1 MSFSK
6 SKTITFVG
14 ATGSGLISG
23 GKSAKYATNVI
34 ETTNEDGKK
43 DFITEVYRCPTFG
56 SCTLDNATHI
66 GTRNKIGALVFND
79 SENDTERQY
88 YDKVNKQTKSQSNGL
103 VTGLTAEQKT
113 TYNLRTGNGNQ
124 ALIDSTTSEGETI
137 GGSTTSEGGSSV
149 GITTAQA
156 IAKGNQTLSD
166 ISIEG
171 RNFRKSYGNYF
182 YPEDLGTN
190 KQDRIRFT
198 QSYSEGSILDTSI
211 VTGSSDNGKTRAF
224 QKKITDIVG
233 SVTLPIVTGIQDENS
248 VDWKGATLNPIQAL
262 AGAGAL
268 GIFETVRDGGTI
280 DDAFAQGAAM
290 LGNARNQLMSGSQV
304 GSDVASAINVYLA
317 QQAVGAQ
324 GLLSRTTGAILNPNL
339 EMLFGGPQLRRF
351 TFSFLMSPRNAAEAT
366 QVRKIIRF
374 FKQGM
379 SVKTSASNVFLKA
392 PNVFDIQYQ
401 TFNTAGEEIRHPSIN
416 IIKKCA
422 LTSCNVQYTP
432 NNTYMTY
439 DDPSRTMQAYQL
451 TMQFGEL
458 DPIYDDDYS
467 DLDSNNDQVIGY

>member
-6 SKTITFVG
+6 SKTITFKG
-14 ATGSGLISG
+14 SSGSGLIDG
-23 GKSAKYATNVI
+23 GESAKYATNII

-103 VTGLTAEQKT
+103 VSGLTAEEQT

-124 ALIDSTTSEGETI
+124 ALINSTTSEGETI
-137 GGSTTSEGGSSV
+137 GGDDNTGAADIKLED
-149 GITTAQA
+149 A
-156 IAKGNQTLSD
+156 IAKGNQTLSS
-166 ISIEG
+166 ISVEG
-171 RNFRKSYGNYF
+171 RRFRESYGNYS
-182 YPEDLGTN
+182 YPEDLKSN
-190 KQDRIRFT
+190 KQDRIRFS
-198 QSYSEGSILDTSI
+198 QSYSEGTKLQADLINPK
-211 VTGSSDNGKTRAF
+211 VF
-224 QKKITDIVG
+224 QRRIKKITG

-268 GIFETVRDGGTI
+268 GIFETVREGGTI

-351 TFSFLMSPRNAAEAT
+351 TFSFTLSPRDADEAT

-379 SVKTSASNVFLKA
+379 SVKTSASNVFLKS
-392 PNVFDIQYQ
+392 PNVFDIEYKS
-401 TFNTAGEEIRHPSIN
+401 FNTNGTEITHPSIN
-416 IIKKCA
+416 IIKTCA

-439 DDPSRTMQAYQL
+439 EDPFRTMQSYQL
-451 TMQFGEL
+451 TLQFGEL
-458 DPIYDDDYS
+458 DPIYDDDYAK
-467 DLDSNNDQVIGY
+467 LDNDQDQVIGY

>member
-14 ATGSGLISG
+14 ATGSGLTSG
-23 GKSAKYATNVI
+23 GKSGKYATNVI
-34 ETTNEDGKK
+34 ETQSNDGKK
-43 DFITEVYRCPTFG
+43 DFITEVYRCPAFG
-56 SCTLDNATHI
+56 SCTLDNATKI
-66 GTRNKIGALVFND
+66 GTRNKIGALVFNNN
-79 SENDTERQY
+79 ENDTERQY

-103 VTGLTAEQKT
+103 VTGLTAEEQT
-113 TYNLRTGNGNQ
+113 IYNLRTGNGNQ

-137 GGSTTSEGGSSV
+137 GSV
-149 GITTAQA
+149 GLTTAQA
-156 IAKGNQTLSD
+156 IAAGNQTFST
-166 ISIEG
+166 ISVEG
-171 RNFRKSYGNYF
+171 RRFRESYGNYS
-182 YPEDLGTN
+182 YPEDLKSN

-198 QSYSEGSILDTSI
+198 QSYSEGSILNTTL
-211 VTGSSDNGKTRAF
+211 VMGSSEEKAF
-224 QKKITDIVG
+224 QKKIKKITG

-268 GIFETVRDGGTI
+268 GIFESVRKSGDI
-280 DDAFAQGAAM
+280 DDAFSQGAAAV
-290 LGNARNQLMSGSQV
+290 GNVRNQLINNKQV
-304 GSDVASAINVYLA
+304 GSDIASAINVYLA

-351 TFSFLMSPRNAAEAT
+351 TFSFTLSPRDADEAT

-379 SVKTSASNVFLKA
+379 SVKTSASNVFLKS
-392 PNVFDIQYQ
+392 PNVFDIEYKS
-401 TFNTAGEEIRHPSIN
+401 FNTNGTEITHPSIN
-416 IIKKCA
+416 IIKTCA

-439 DDPSRTMQAYQL
+439 EDPFRTMQSYQL
-451 TMQFGEL
+451 TLQFGEL
-458 DPIYDDDYS
+458 DPIYDDDYAK
-467 DLDSNNDQVIGY
+467 LDNDQDQVIGY

>member
-6 SKTITFVG
+6 SKTITFKG
-14 ATGSGLISG
+14 SSGSGLIDG
-23 GKSAKYATNVI
+23 GESAKYATNVI

-43 DFITEVYRCPTFG
+43 DFITEVYRCPKFG
-56 SCTLDNATHI
+56 SCTLDNATKI
-66 GTRNKIGALVFND
+66 GTRNSIGALVFND

-103 VTGLTAEQKT
+103 VSGLTAEEQT

-137 GGSTTSEGGSSV
+137 GGSTTSEGDSSV

-171 RNFRKSYGNYF
+171 RRFRESYGNYF

-190 KQDRIRFT
+190 KQDRIRFS

-211 VTGSSDNGKTRAF
+211 VTGSSTTRAF
-224 QKKITDIVG
+224 QKKIKKITG

-268 GIFETVRDGGTI
+268 GIFETVREGGQI

-351 TFSFLMSPRNAAEAT
+351 TFSFLMSPRDADEAT

-401 TFNTAGEEIRHPSIN
+401 TFNTDGTEIRHPSIN

-439 DDPSRTMQAYQL
+439 DDPFRTMQAYQL

>member
-23 GKSAKYATNVI
+23 GKSSKYATNVI
-34 ETTNEDGKK
+34 ETQSDDGKK
-43 DFITEVYRCPTFG
+43 DFITEVYRCPAFG
-56 SCTLDNATHI
+56 SCTLDNATKI

-79 SENDTERQY
+79 SENDTERKY
-88 YDKVNKQTKSQSNGL
+88 YDKVDKQTKSQSNGL
-103 VTGLTAEQKT
+103 ISGLTAEEQT
-113 TYNLRTGNGNQ
+113 IYNLRTGNGNQ
-124 ALIDSTTSEGETI
+124 ALIDITTSEGKTI
-137 GGSTTSEGGSSV
+137 SGDAKLEN
-149 GITTAQA
+149 A
-156 IAKGNQTLSD
+156 IAKGNQTLSS
-166 ISIEG
+166 ISVEG
-171 RNFRKSYGNYF
+171 RRFRESYGNYA
-182 YPEDLGTN
+182 YPEDLKSN

-198 QSYSEGSILDTSI
+198 QSYSEGSLLNTTL
-211 VTGSSDNGKTRAF
+211 VMGSSEEKAF
-224 QKKITDIVG
+224 QKKIKKITG

-268 GIFETVRDGGTI
+268 GIFESVRKSGDI
-280 DDAFAQGAAM
+280 DDAFAQGAASI
-290 LGNARNQLMSGSQV
+290 GNLTNQLVNNKQV

-351 TFSFLMSPRNAAEAT
+351 TFQFLMSPRDADEAT

-392 PNVFDIQYQ
+392 PNIFDIEYKS
-401 TFNTAGEEIRHPSIN
+401 FNTNGTEIRHPSIN

-439 DDPSRTMQAYQL
+439 DDPFRTMQAYQL

-467 DLDSNNDQVIGY
+467 DLDDNNDQVIGY

>member
-6 SKTITFVG
+6 SKTITFEG
-14 ATGSGLISG
+14 ASGSGLIDG
-23 GKSAKYATNVI
+23 GKSSKYATNVI
-34 ETTNEDGKK
+34 ETQSDDGKK
-43 DFITEVYRCPTFG
+43 DFITEVYRCPAFG
-56 SCTLDNATHI
+56 SCTLDNATKI

-79 SENDTERQY
+79 NENDTERQY

-103 VTGLTAEQKT
+103 VTGLTAEEQT
-113 TYNLRTGNGNQ
+113 IYNLRTGNGNQ
-124 ALIDSTTSEGETI
+124 ALINSTTSEGETI
-137 GGSTTSEGGSSV
+137 GSDDTGGAS
-149 GITTAQA
+149 GIDINDA
-156 IAKGNQTLSD
+156 IATGNQTLSS
-166 ISIEG
+166 ISVEG
-171 RNFRKSYGNYF
+171 RRFRESYGNYA
-182 YPEDLGTN
+182 YPEDLKSN

-198 QSYSEGSILDTSI
+198 QSYSEGSLLDTTISA
-211 VTGSSDNGKTRAF
+211 NQKAF
-224 QKKITDIVG
+224 QRRIKKITG

-268 GIFETVRDGGTI
+268 GIFESVREKGLDGAF
-280 DDAFAQGAAM
+280 DAAIGAAQGVKNE
-290 LGNARNQLMSGSQV
+290 LVQNKQV
-304 GSDVASAINVYLA
+304 GNDISSAINVYLA

-351 TFSFLMSPRNAAEAT
+351 TFSFLMSPRDADEAT

-392 PNVFDIQYQ
+392 PNVFDIEYKS
-401 TFNTAGEEIRHPSIN
+401 FNTNGTEIRHPSIN

-439 DDPSRTMQAYQL
+439 EDPFRTMQAYQL

-458 DPIYDDDYS
+458 DPIYDDDYAK
-467 DLDSNNDQVIGY
+467 LDNDQDQVIGY

>member
-14 ATGSGLISG
+14 ATGSGLTSG
-23 GKSAKYATNVI
+23 GKSGKYATNVI
-34 ETTNEDGKK
+34 ETQSNDGKK
-43 DFITEVYRCPTFG
+43 DFITEVYRCPAFG
-56 SCTLDNATHI
+56 SCTLDNATKI
-66 GTRNKIGALVFND
+66 GTRNKIGALVFNNN
-79 SENDTERQY
+79 ENDTERQY

-103 VTGLTAEQKT
+103 VTGLTAEEQT
-113 TYNLRTGNGNQ
+113 IYNLRTGNGNQ

-137 GGSTTSEGGSSV
+137 GSV
-149 GITTAQA
+149 GLTTAQA
-156 IAKGNQTLSD
+156 IAAGNQTFST
-166 ISIEG
+166 ISVEG
-171 RNFRKSYGNYF
+171 RRFRESYGNYS
-182 YPEDLGTN
+182 YPEDLKSN

-198 QSYSEGSILDTSI
+198 QSYSEGSILNTTL
-211 VTGSSDNGKTRAF
+211 VMGSSEEKAF
-224 QKKITDIVG
+224 QKKIKKITG

-268 GIFETVRDGGTI
+268 GIFESVREKGLDGAF
-280 DDAFAQGAAM
+280 DAAIGAVQGVKNE
-290 LGNARNQLMSGSQV
+290 LVQNKQV
-304 GSDVASAINVYLA
+304 GNDISSAINVYLA

-351 TFSFLMSPRNAAEAT
+351 TFQFLMSPRDAGEAK

-379 SVKTSASNVFLKA
+379 SVKKSASNVFLKA
-392 PNVFDIQYQ
+392 PNVFDIEYQ
-401 TFNTAGEEIRHPSIN
+401 TFNTDGTEIRHPSIN

-439 DDPSRTMQAYQL
+439 EDPFRTMQAYQL

-458 DPIYDDDYS
+458 DPIYDDDYTA
-467 DLDSNNDQVIGY
+467 LDSDDDNSNRHHIGY

>member
-6 SKTITFVG
+6 SKTITFKG
-14 ATGSGLISG
+14 SSGSGLIDGGQSG
-23 GKSAKYATNVI
+23 KYATNVI
-34 ETTNEDGKK
+34 ETQNEDGKK
-43 DFITEVYRCPTFG
+43 DFITEVYRCPTSG
-56 SCTLDNATHI
+56 SCTLSNATHI

-88 YDKVNKQTKSQSNGL
+88 SEKINKQTKSQSNGL
-103 VTGLTAEQKT
+103 ISGLTAEEQT

-124 ALIDSTTSEGETI
+124 ALIDITTSEGETI
-137 GGSTTSEGGSSV
+137 GGDDNTGAADIKLED
-149 GITTAQA
+149 A
-156 IAKGNQTLSD
+156 IAKGNQTLSS
-166 ISIEG
+166 ISVEG
-171 RNFRKSYGNYF
+171 RRFRESYGNYS
-182 YPEDLGTN
+182 YPEDLKSN
-190 KQDRIRFT
+190 KQDRIRFS
-198 QSYSEGSILDTSI
+198 QSYSEGTKLQADLINPK
-211 VTGSSDNGKTRAF
+211 VF
-224 QKKITDIVG
+224 QRRIKKITG

-268 GIFETVRDGGTI
+268 GVFETVREGGQI
-280 DDAFAQGAAM
+280 DDAISQGAAAV
-290 LGNARNQLMSGSQV
+290 GNVRNQIVNNKQV

-351 TFSFLMSPRNAAEAT
+351 TFSFTLSPRDADEAT

-379 SVKTSASNVFLKA
+379 SVKTSASNVFLKS
-392 PNVFDIQYQ
+392 PNVFDIEYKS
-401 TFNTAGEEIRHPSIN
+401 FNTNGTEITHPSIN
-416 IIKKCA
+416 IIKTCA

-439 DDPSRTMQAYQL
+439 EDPFRTMQSYQL
-451 TMQFGEL
+451 TLQFGEL
-458 DPIYDDDYS
+458 DPIYDDDYAK
-467 DLDSNNDQVIGY
+467 LDNDQDQVIGY

>member
-1 MSFSK
+1 MADPITV
-6 SKTITFVG
+6 KTTPLMIKW
-14 ATGSGLISG
+14 
-23 GKSAKYATNVI
+23 GKDTIFDWSDDVTYYYKEEMVAS
-34 ETTNEDGKK
+34 GKK
-43 DFITEVYRCPTFG
+43 GNRTFEVTILRSDTPDFSVSTE
-56 SCTLDNATHI
+56 I
-66 GTRNKIGALVFND
+66 GTRNKTTGVITLNDGADLV
-79 SENDTERQY
+79 EEAKLKTLT
-88 YDKVNKQTKSQSNGL
+88 NKLKGNSTALKEAFAQFGDLSDEEKTKLNNI
-103 VTGLTAEQKT
+103 TGTKNVAT
-113 TYNLRTGNGNQ
+113 T
-124 ALIDSTTSEGETI
+124 DE
-137 GGSTTSEGGSSV
+137 V

-156 IAKGNQTLSD
+156 ISIGSQTLQT
-166 ISIEG
+166 ISVEG
-171 RNFRKSYGNYF
+171 RNFRKSY
-182 YPEDLGTN
+182 EDLSYPGDIRTS
-190 KQDRIRFT
+190 KQDRIRFE
-198 QSYSEGSILDTSI
+198 QSYSEGSILDTSAVI
-211 VTGSSDNGKTRAF
+211 GSSNDKAF
-224 QKKITDIVG
+224 QKKIKTIEG

-290 LGNARNQLMSGSQV
+290 VGDMKSQLMKGSQV

-351 TFSFLMSPRNAAEAT
+351 TFQFLMSPRDAKEAT

-392 PNVFDIQYQ
+392 PNVFNIQYQ
-401 TFNTAGEEIRHPSIN
+401 AFTTDGREIPHPSIN
-416 IIKKCA
+416 RIKTCA

-432 NNTYMTY
+432 NNSYMTY
-439 DDPSRTMQAYQL
+439 DDPSRTMQAYQITL
-451 TMQFGEL
+451 QFGEL
-458 DPIYDDDYS
+458 DPIYDDDYTDEKKGG
-467 DLDSNNDQVIGY
+467 DLDLDTQIGY